1 MLFCLLS
8 QFLTGFAVIASVA
21 SREDVKSI
29 LKKEILESGDQ
40 VNVFEWQ
47 NGLGKNKEG
56 LVLLYK

>member
-1 MLFCLLS
+1 
-8 QFLTGFAVIASVA
+8 LTGFAVIASVA